1 MLTLYI
7 GKKTFQIKTL
17 QDNRE
22 WIVDTLL
29 HYYIN
34 YYFNCVCWKA
44 ANKQNNQGC
53 CGLDVLFLHQCEAA
67 ESEYTE
73 GDGQVKG

>member
-1 MLTLYI
+1 M
-7 GKKTFQIKTL
+7 
-17 QDNRE
+17 DR
-22 WIVDTLL
+22 VDTLL

-73 GDGQVKG
+73 GDGQVRG